1 MAIKN
6 LYARSVTSSR
16 LSTGVSTHI
25 SSGKGE
31 DAGLSGNER
40 TIKHLSEAL
49 SYIGGRIADLQHI
62 VHSHHRDV
70 STERHGEHGDGH
82 K

>member
-31 DAGLSGNER
+31 DAGLTGNER
-40 TIKHLSEAL
+40 TLKHLSEAL
-49 SYIGGRIADLQHI
+49 SYIGGRIGK
-62 VHSHHRDV
+62 V
-70 STERHGEHGDGH
+70 
-82 K
+82 